1 MFKNIEK
8 YGLSKDFDGK
18 YQFTARVI
26 NPLQNK
32 EERGLGAIALASDK
46 LKNTAVKEK
55 KVKKTEPV
63 EDIQSN
69 KGKHKVEA
77 FVGGYG
83 TGGVGSSYGMTGASI
98 TSVTPYIGVLEG
110 IIPEDDWTTKRRI
123 YKDIY
128 TYDLAGAVVDLIST
142 LPYSDFNLIGIND
155 PAIIEGYVN
164 AIENLHLTDLMP
176 AITTDYLVNG
186 AFVGSLN
193 WDTTNSKFTSL
204 LPHHLD
210 DCEIHSLGLIGV
222 DPIINLTLDP
232 NYMEVLSNKQD
243 PRVQRLMRILPDY
256 IKKGMTGGQ
265 IELNPVTTMYIPRRG
280 LTDPNAG
287 GSSYFNRIITIHLM
301 EKALIKGTIE
311 VAQRRQMPIMHVQAG
326 NEDWQPTN
334 QELAELASYF
344 LSADLDPISG
354 IVVTRDG
361 VNISD
366 AKRAQDLW
374 SWGDIFS
381 FSTDVKMRALGVN
394 DAILSGDASF
404 NTMEASISA
413 FMDNVSNTRDII
425 TSQVF
430 YNKIFPIVAYQ
441 NNYRT
446 LKQDSQTVLASNIGI
461 RVPNY
466 KITQRGEKVIGH
478 VVRADSSLFELG
490 DLSQYAIP
498 TVQWSKQL
506 KPKADK
512 EYLELLT
519 SLKDL
524 GVPIALRAFAAAGGE
539 NIDDL
544 VAAMDDDND
553 MRLEIADKYKDLVD
567 DAVQSKT
574 QMFIGMDNIQE
585 VIQAQQEQAMGG
597 DTYDQTY
604 AKLASYAKENQG
616 IIDTKHKFRNLA
628 DADNIYGVR
637 EYDSNGHRRI
647 LTAERKIQL
656 ENKIHKQIAQAIP
669 SAIEK
674 EAAKEFQ

>member
-8 YGLSKDFDGK
+8 YGLSKNFDGK

-26 NPLQNK
+26 NPLDIK
-32 EERGLGAIALASDK
+32 DEGIGAVALASNKQKEVFAENKNSKEPELIKDK
-46 LKNTAVKEK
+46 QKSNT
-55 KVKKTEPV
+55 
-63 EDIQSN
+63 
-69 KGKHKVEA
+69 KHKVEA

-83 TGGVGSSYGMTGASI
+83 SGGVGSSYGMTGTSI

-110 IIPEDDWTTKRRI
+110 IIPESDWVTKRRI

-155 PAIIEGYVN
+155 PAIIEGYVK
-164 AIENLHLTDLMP
+164 AIENLHLVDLMP

-186 AFVGSLN
+186 AFIGSLN
-193 WDTTNSKFTSL
+193 WDSIESKFTSL

-210 DCEIHSLGLIGV
+210 DCEIHNLGLVGA
-222 DPIINLTLDP
+222 DPIINLTLNQ
-232 NYMEVLSNKQD
+232 NYLEVLSNRKD
-243 PRVQRLMRILPDY
+243 PRVQRLLAILPDY
-256 IKKGMTGGQ
+256 IKKGVTGGQ
-265 IELNPVTTMYIPRRG
+265 IELNPVTTLYIPRRG
-280 LTDPNAG
+280 LTDPNSG

-311 VAQRRQMPIMHVQAG
+311 VAQRRQMPIMHIQAG
-326 NEDWQPTN
+326 NDNWQPTN
-334 QELAELASYF
+334 QELSELASYF

-413 FMDNVSNTRDII
+413 FMDNVSNTRDIM

-446 LKQDSQTVLASNIGI
+446 SKQGSQTILASNKDINI
-461 RVPNY
+461 PNY
-466 KITQRGEKVIGH
+466 RIIQKGNKIVGH
-478 VVRADSSLFELG
+478 IANSDSSLFELG
-490 DLSQYAIP
+490 NLSQYAIP

-519 SLKDL
+519 SLKEL
-524 GVPIALRAFAAAGGE
+524 GIPIALRAFAAAGGE

-544 VAAMDDDND
+544 IASMDDDND

-567 DAVQSKT
+567 DAVRNKT
-574 QMFIGMDNIQE
+574 EMFIGIDNIQE
-585 VIQAQQEQAMGG
+585 VIQAQQEQAMSG
-597 DTYDQTY
+597 DTYAQTY
-604 AKLASYAKENQG
+604 AKLAAYAKENQG

-656 ENKIHKQIAQAIP
+656 EDKIHKQIAQAIP
-669 SAIEK
+669 SILEKKPEK
-674 EAAKEFQ
+674 EIQ